1 AAVRGHLLC
10 NFQHPKLRQQQP
22 GLGKASKSE
31 VIASLAEIIARYD
44 LVTIQE
50 ISQLPDETGTC
61 GLYTESAI
69 CDLQTATTAR
79 GRSFSLVASPR
90 IGDEQYAILFDPLVV
105 SYVAGSTYP
114 DNSSTYSRPPYAF
127 HVNTG
132 GISLAVAS
140 THTSPSTAEQ
150 EIAAYPQVLQWMEA
164 TFAAD
169 IYMVAGDFNA
179 DGSYFD
185 EDSSWT
191 PIMAQIPNYTLLT
204 GNEMDTTVSVSSNA
218 YDRIIA
224 TSTLQADPAAV
235 FVIEDHINLTGV
247 FTQGCA
253 DSYISSD
260 ICSASP
266 VDWVEVTK
274 ELSDHYPV
282 ELCMHLNG
290 TSCTTCTTEAPL
302 PELEPGDCAVVGF
315 AADNP
320 DNFGI
325 LLLRT
330 FYAGHQ
336 IKVTDS
342 GVQSDGA
349 LRDGEGILQFDAEE
363 ELPAGTVLVF
373 ANFSTTEGS
382 FALSSSG
389 DQVIVFTGAD
399 SSPTFLC
406 AINFEGSAGEWQS
419 DAAST
424 AESALP
430 PGIEDF
436 SLALPETD
444 NAGYS
449 GPTEGTTEELRQWI
463 NTATYWSSSNSQ
475 AVAFPAA
482 FAIHT
487 TTTTTASATMT
498 TVTATTSGTATTT
511 SSTTV
516 ATATATTT
524 SGSTT
529 SSTTVRTASATTTS
543 GAATQTTTTVTSS
556 STITTATAATATTTS
571 VTADTSIQ
579 ITTTTSS
586 TTVTTASATT
596 TTGTAGATTQTT
608 TTTMSWTAIT
618 TATATTTTATADDAT
633 HTTTTTAS
641 LTTMS
646 ATITAATATS
656 TSGTADLVTQNT
668 TTATTTT
675 SSSVTMTTATA
686 TTTSRTADLVQA
698 TSSTTATATTTS
710 VTDMPRQSF
719 AVSFASDRRL
729 RRLLCAIMLLAVS
742 R

>member
-1 AAVRGHLLC
+1 ATFNIQNYGSS
-10 NFQHPKLRQQQP
+10 
-22 GLGKASKSE
+22 KASKSE

-105 SYVAGSTYP
+105 SYLAGSTYP
-114 DNSSTYSRPPYAF
+114 DNASTFSRPPYAF

-132 GISLAVAS
+132 GTSLAVAS

-235 FVIEDHINLTGV
+235 FVIENHINLTGV

-253 DSYISSD
+253 DGYISSD

-325 LLLRT
+325 LLLRS

-342 GVQSDGA
+342 GVQSDGT

-363 ELPAGTVLVF
+363 EIPAGTVLVF
-373 ANFSTTEGS
+373 ANFSSTQGS

-419 DAAST
+419 DATST

-430 PGIEDF
+430 PGIEDL

-449 GPTEGTTEELRQWI
+449 GPTEGTAQELLQWI
-463 NTATYWSSSNSQ
+463 NTAASWTSSNSQ

-482 FAIHT
+482 FTIHT
-487 TTTTTASATMT
+487 TTTTTTSATMT
-498 TVTATTSGTATTT
+498 TVTPTTSGTATAT
-511 SSTTV
+511 SSTTL
-516 ATATATTT
+516 ATVTASTT

-529 SSTTVRTASATTTS
+529 SSTTIATTSATTTLGTAIQTTTTATSSTTITFTTAATTSGTADTSSHITTTTSSTTETTASATTTS
-543 GAATQTTTTVTSS
+543 G
-556 STITTATAATATTTS
+556 
-571 VTADTSIQ
+571 TADATS
-579 ITTTTSS
+579 
-586 TTVTTASATT
+586 
-596 TTGTAGATTQTT
+596 QTT
-608 TTTMSWTAIT
+608 TTTMSWTTSTT
-618 TATATTTTATADDAT
+618 TATTKTATADDAT
-633 HTTTTTAS
+633 HTTTTTTS

-646 ATITAATATS
+646 ATITAATATT
-656 TSGTADLVTQNT
+656 TSGTADLVIQNT
-668 TTATTTT
+668 TTTT
-675 SSSVTMTTATA
+675 SSSITTTAATA
-686 TTTSRTADLVQA
+686 TTTSWTADLTVQA
-698 TSSTTATATTTS
+698 TSSTTATSS
-710 VTDMPRQSF
+710 VTDLTRQSF
-719 AVSFASDRRL
+719 AVSFASARRL
-729 RRLLCAIMLLAVS
+729 RWLLCATTLLAV
-742 R
+742 RR